1 MNKLTPFFK
10 YNFSGLNWRE
20 LITYKF
26 WFGYDRFVMHT
37 SDNLFLLA
45 GLILVLLGVVTF
57 IYSRITKN
65 EFLALVVTKISKIFF
80 TIGLLEVFWY
90 FLRYQYVQALSTRF
104 VAVLILIVG
113 LVWMYWPVKYFI
125 TRYKVDMTEAQR
137 KASREKYLNLK

>member
-45 GLILVLLGVVTF
+45 GIILVLLGVVTF

-80 TIGLLEVFWY
+80 TIGLLEVFWC

-137 KASREKYLNLK
+137 KANREKYLNLK

>member
-1 MNKLTPFFK
+1 
-10 YNFSGLNWRE
+10 
-20 LITYKF
+20 
-26 WFGYDRFVMHT
+26 MHT

-57 IYSRITKN
+57 IYSRMTKN

-90 FLRYQYVQALSTRF
+90 FLRYQYVQALGTRF
-104 VAVLILIVG
+104 VAALILLAG

-125 TRYKVDMTEAQR
+125 TRYKVDMAEAER